1 MLDIDIY
8 YLKIKI
14 DYVDYE
20 TVTRETATMVKYI
33 SSPQKNA
40 STLLQQM
47 IKNFYEN
54 NPETDIL
61 SIEIIE
67 NAIYKEGGD
76 S

>member
-33 SSPQKNA
+33 SSPQKNVSA
-40 STLLQQM
+40 LLQQM

-67 NAIYKEGGD
+67 NALYKEGGD